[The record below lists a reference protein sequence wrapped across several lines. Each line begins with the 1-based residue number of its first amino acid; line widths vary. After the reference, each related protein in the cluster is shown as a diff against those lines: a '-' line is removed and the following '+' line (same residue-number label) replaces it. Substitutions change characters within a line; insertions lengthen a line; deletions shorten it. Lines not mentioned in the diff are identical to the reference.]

1 MLHYLAVVEVTTTQH
16 RKDPTMTNPTINA
29 NDLTYGIEIETTVPT
44 DAPIRVGGYH
54 SGSPVQQIP
63 AFEGR
68 TWRADRD
75 GSIHYGPGRM
85 GAEFVSPVLRGAAG
99 LDNVAQA
106 CEFLRSI
113 GAKVNDS
120 CGLHIH
126 VGLPTHDLRVIQRLV
141 RIVGQFEQALFA
153 STGTR
158 TRERSH
164 YCRSIKTAR
173 NIECNW
179 STKRNLRDLN
189 VASDNDHT
197 CRYRTLNLTNLIS
210 GRMPTVEFR
219 VFSPSMNPTKIAAWV
234 QMCLAMV
241 QMAMTETR
249 VKDWNAELTA
259 KYGGDGVGERAVNH
273 LFYRIGWT
281 KGECRVAGYGDVG
294 HASYNVDRSKAE
306 IRRLAR
312 RYDGNVAA

>member
-1 MLHYLAVVEVTTTQH
+1 
-16 RKDPTMTNPTINA
+16 MTNPTINA
-29 NDLTYGIEIETTVPT
+29 NDLTYGIEIETTIPN
-44 DAPIRVGGYH
+44 DAPVRVGGYH
-54 SGSPVQQIP
+54 SGAPVATAQIP
-63 AFEGR
+63 HFNGR
-68 TWRADRD
+68 AWRADQD
-75 GSIHYGPGRM
+75 GSIGCDIGRR
-85 GAEFVSPVLRGAAG
+85 GAEFVSPVLSGAAG

-106 CEFLRSI
+106 CAFLKSI
-113 GAKVNDS
+113 GAKVNDT

-126 VGLPTHDLRVIQRLV
+126 VGLPTNDLRVIQRLV

-158 TRERSH
+158 TRERSR
-164 YCRSIKTAR
+164 YCQSIKTRR

-179 STKRNLRDLN
+179 SSKRTLGDVQYGR
-189 VASDNDHT
+189 DNDHA
-197 CRYRTLNLTNLIS
+197 CRYRTLNLTNLLS

-249 VKDWNAELTA
+249 VKDWNAQLTE
-259 KYGGDGVGERAVNH
+259 KYGGDGNGERAVNH
-273 LFYRIGWT
+273 LFYRLGWT
-281 KGECRVAGYGDVG
+281 KGECRVSGYGDVG
-294 HASYNVDRSKAE
+294 SSIYTVERSKSE

-312 RYDGNVAA
+312 RYDGNYAA